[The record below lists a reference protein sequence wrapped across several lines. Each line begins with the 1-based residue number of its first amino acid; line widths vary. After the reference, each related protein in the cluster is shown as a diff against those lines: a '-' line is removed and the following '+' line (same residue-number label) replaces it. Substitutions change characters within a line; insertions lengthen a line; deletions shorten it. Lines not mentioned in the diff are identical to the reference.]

1 MIYPEK
7 EGKNTLY
14 NLKNNLKRKEG
25 EKYTGYKATCP
36 HNVRGYCKQCLASLP
51 EEPETV
57 INTIDEIMKAPKT
70 DNLPTIDR
78 PVNPNIEPKYLS
90 KWQADYFRVNL
101 KGNKPYQKIDWYN
114 ETVKFKALRL
124 SAYYSVKRY
133 CINFGI
139 RFDFQLFE
147 DSFQESILEYYQYY
161 VQMNLPVKKSE
172 KNYLLKGV
180 LNKLCR
186 KHYGRERR
194 WLNNNSLEQLLEEAD
209 KIITGKEIE
218 KTEINYRIAYSDK
231 GLLDTEFKL
240 SCKKLFNET
249 EQKIVA
255 GLIGGY
261 KKKEIARYHKL
272 NVDTITDAC
281 KRVQLAIISGA
292 LYQA

>member
-7 EGKNTLY
+7 EGRNTLY
-14 NLKNNLKRKEG
+14 NLKRKEG
-25 EKYTGYKATCP
+25 EKYTGYKTRCP
-36 HNVRGYCKQCLASLP
+36 HNVIGYCNQCLASLP
-51 EEPETV
+51 KEPETV
-57 INTIDEIMKAPKT
+57 SNTIGEIMRAPKT

-101 KGNKPYQKIDWYN
+101 KGNKPYQKIDWYS

-133 CINFGI
+133 CINFSI

-147 DSFQESILEYYQYY
+147 DSFQSAMLEYYEQADR
-161 VQMNLPVKKSE
+161 VKKSE
-172 KNYLLKGV
+172 KSYLLKGV

-186 KHYGRERR
+186 KYYGRERR
-194 WLNNNSLEQLLEEAD
+194 WLNNNSIEQILDEAD
-209 KIITGKEIE
+209 KIITGEEIE

-255 GLIGGY
+255 GLIAGY
-261 KKKEIARYHKL
+261 KKKEIAKYNKL
-272 NVDTITDAC
+272 HVNTITNNIERI
-281 KRVQLAIISGA
+281 KLAIMSGA
-292 LYQA
+292 IYQV